1 GIVVTINTDDPKM
14 FNNSLAQEY
23 QLLEEKL
30 GFSRHDIQMLIIQ
43 GIESSWLSENQ
54 KQQLVAACYSNSAWQ
69 L

>member
-1 GIVVTINTDDPKM
+1 M

-30 GFSRHDIQMLIIQ
+30 GFSRHDIRMLIIH

-54 KQQLVAACYSNSAWQ
+54 KQQLAASFYSDAAWQ
-69 L
+69 E